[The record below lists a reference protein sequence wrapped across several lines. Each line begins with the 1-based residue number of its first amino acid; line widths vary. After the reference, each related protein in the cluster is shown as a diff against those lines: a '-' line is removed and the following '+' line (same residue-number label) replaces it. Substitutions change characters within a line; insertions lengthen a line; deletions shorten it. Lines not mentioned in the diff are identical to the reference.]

1 MRKALIIILLIST
14 YGCAPKKYAAESS
27 DKAGE
32 SALEEVIDRVMRNN
46 LSEESFYIEKAS
58 VKVNINN
65 KSNKYLFSIKY
76 AKPDIFLISIKNTT
90 GIEGAR
96 VYITKDSVLIND
108 RIGKRLIVGKL
119 KDIDRITGFPWVL
132 FKALFGDLVLNEVRS
147 KPDITRLFNS
157 VVILQGYNGKVMKSV
172 LNPGIGKVMS
182 ASLINE
188 NQKEELAVSYSRF
201 DKSDKHSPGVIE
213 VKVTNRNFSAQIKIE
228 KVQPLWNG
236 GIEFIPGKGYSKEEI
251 R

>member
-1 MRKALIIILLIST
+1 
-14 YGCAPKKYAAESS
+14 
-27 DKAGE
+27 
-32 SALEEVIDRVMRNN
+32 
-46 LSEESFYIEKAS
+46 
-58 VKVNINN
+58 
-65 KSNKYLFSIKY
+65 
-76 AKPDIFLISIKNTT
+76 
-90 GIEGAR
+90 
-96 VYITKDSVLIND
+96 
-108 RIGKRLIVGKL
+108 
-119 KDIDRITGFPWVL
+119 
-132 FKALFGDLVLNEVRS
+132 
-147 KPDITRLFNS
+147 
-157 VVILQGYNGKVMKSV
+157 LQGYNGKVMKSV

-201 DKSDKHSPGVIE
+201 DKSDKHIPGVIE